1 MRGARLMDFKA
12 LLNTDMTTLGRTLK
26 RGWAWWTGELSA
38 LVPAGLRARLS
49 RPRLVV
55 SIEDGAPVFYRAGA
69 GVWRPVD
76 KPGRAAARAALVVA
90 PEAVLIGD
98 FDYPVPSPTELRRML
113 ALDLD
118 RLTPFAASEA
128 VFDAEIAPGPAAKG
142 APRRIT
148 LAVMRREDLARDLAL
163 LAARGLHPASAGLAD
178 GAGGMRFDFTRDL
191 DGAAPTRGGRLGMA
205 LRVALPV
212 LLLANLGLLVLRD
225 DFALV
230 SLREAVEG
238 QRLQVQR
245 IEQLRR
251 QVDRE
256 EARRRDLLDLARRQ
270 APLPVLDAVTRA
282 LPDDAHATR
291 FDWTGA
297 ELRLAGKAAEP
308 GALPA
313 LIGATGLFG
322 PAKPLDEAAG
332 PPGSFGFGLAA
343 RVQP

>member
-1 MRGARLMDFKA
+1 MDIKA
-12 LLNTDMTTLGRTLK
+12 LLNTDMTTLVRGLK
-26 RGWAWWTGELSA
+26 RGLDWWAGELSA
-38 LVPAGLRARLS
+38 LVPARFRARLT

-55 SIEDGAPVFYRAGA
+55 AIERGEPVFYRSGT
-69 GVWRPVD
+69 GSWRRVD
-76 KPGRAAARAALVVA
+76 KPGRAAVRAALVVA
-90 PEAVLIGD
+90 PEAVLTGD
-98 FDYPVPSPTELRRML
+98 FDYPVPSPGELRRML
-113 ALDLD
+113 TLDLD
-118 RLTPFAASEA
+118 RLTPFAAADA
-128 VFDAEIAPGPAAKG
+128 VFDAEVAADPAEKG
-142 APRRIT
+142 ATRRIT

-163 LAARGLHPASAGLAD
+163 LAGKGIHPASAGLAD
-178 GAGGMRFDFTRDL
+178 GAGTLRFDFTRDL
-191 DGAAPTRGGRLGMA
+191 DGAVQARGGRLGMA
-205 LRVALPV
+205 LRIALPV

-225 DFALV
+225 DFATV

-291 FDWTGA
+291 FDWNGA
-297 ELRLAGKAAEP
+297 ELRLAGKAADP

-313 LIGATGLFG
+313 LIDATGLFG
-322 PAKPLDEAAG
+322 PARPLDEAAG
-332 PPGSFGFGLAA
+332 PPGSFGLALAA
-343 RVQP
+343 KVQP